1 MDATDSKIATL
12 NDALRKRGE
21 GGRILLTQGIQ
32 ALGEKAITHIISKI
46 RAFDKFTEDNDP
58 YHEHDFG
65 AITVNGDKIFWKIS
79 YYDRNLKYASPD
91 PADPKVTCRVM
102 IVMMADEY

>member
-1 MDATDSKIATL
+1 MDITASKIAAL

-32 ALGEKAITHIISKI
+32 ALEEKAVSDIIAKI
-46 RAFDKFTEDNDP
+46 RAFDEFTEDNDP
-58 YHEHDFG
+58 YQEHDFG
-65 AITVNGDKIFWKIS
+65 AITINGNKVFWKIS

-91 PADPKVTCRVM
+91 PSDAKVTCRVM
-102 IVMMADEY
+102 TVMMADEY